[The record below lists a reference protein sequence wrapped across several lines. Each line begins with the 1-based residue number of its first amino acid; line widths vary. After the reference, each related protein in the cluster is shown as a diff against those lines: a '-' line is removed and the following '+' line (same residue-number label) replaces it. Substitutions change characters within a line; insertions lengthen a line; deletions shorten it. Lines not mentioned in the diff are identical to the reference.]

1 MELFNSSIRG
11 VEELLSGFSPRKW
24 SYDPSKCWKDTG
36 RNELVMLREAA
47 YELGGNGK
55 PAVSF
60 SCFTTDESLVGEDE
74 VWLIGPD
81 LTEIKGDCPFA
92 RIVLFSIQDV
102 GEEDEAYRA
111 LQDIEFVRYH
121 VYPDGY
127 MIRAL
132 SEDNREQVRIR
143 KSALREGISFK
154 GVGFDYIR
162 KFKTNENVRNVRVI
176 FITRP
181 DADFK
186 ALKDSARKVSDI
198 TRSLNTILEGIPT
211 DCDSCGLK
219 DICDEVEGMRELH
232 FQKAG
237 KKE

>member
-1 MELFNSSIRG
+1 MELFNRSIQS
-11 VEELLSGFSPRKW
+11 VEELLGGLSPRIW
-24 SYDPSKCWKDTG
+24 PYDPSRCWKDTG

-47 YELGGNGK
+47 FELGGSGK

-60 SCFTTDESLVGEDE
+60 SCFTTDQGLVGEDE
-74 VWLIGPD
+74 VWLFGPD
-81 LTEIKGDCPFA
+81 LSEIREDSPFA

-121 VYPDGY
+121 VHPDGY
-127 MIRAL
+127 MVRAL
-132 SEDNREQVRIR
+132 SEDSREQVRIR
-143 KSALREGISFK
+143 RSAVRDGISFR

-181 DADFK
+181 DADYR
-186 ALKDSARKVSDI
+186 ALKDTARKVSDI

-219 DICDEVEGMRELH
+219 EICDEVEGMRELH
-232 FQKAG
+232 FQKQG